1 MTILPWFARIF
12 TKIVVS
18 TKYIPIFYRCRYT
31 TMYCNLSASSLS
43 HVIHVLVVA
52 VNCFCRPYTS
62 HWINSITSSYR
73 ISIRLT
79 HLYLHIHWIA
89 HTCNDFFF
97 CYEYNFSRYLYKS
110 SSRMFFLT
118 NYIPEENKRGLS
130 HFLK

>member
-1 MTILPWFARIF
+1 MTILPWFAWVF
-12 TKIVVS
+12 TKVVIS
-18 TKYIPIFYRCRYT
+18 TRYVPIFYRCQYT

-89 HTCNDFFF
+89 HTDGMLFFLLQ
-97 CYEYNFSRYLYKS
+97 YNFPRYLYKS
-110 SSRMFFLT
+110 SRRIFFLT
-118 NYIPEENKRGLS
+118 DYPDENKRCLS